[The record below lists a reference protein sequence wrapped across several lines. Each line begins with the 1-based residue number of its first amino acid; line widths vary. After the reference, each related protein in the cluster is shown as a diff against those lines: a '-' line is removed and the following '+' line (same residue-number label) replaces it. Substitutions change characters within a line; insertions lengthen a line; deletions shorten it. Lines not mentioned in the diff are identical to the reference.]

1 MNTNRLV
8 VAPDRVSSCS
18 LLRRRP
24 NATNT
29 VVSDKGELFIEVE
42 SGFKHPVING
52 DCCGIVIET
61 NCHQKI
67 FTKIFFGKYKIVI
80 FF

>member
-8 VAPDRVSSCS
+8 VAPDRVACCS

-29 VVSDKGELFIEVE
+29 ILSDKGELFIEVE

-52 DCCGIVIET
+52 DYSDGSRVV
-61 NCHQKI
+61 NCNCKLSIH
-67 FTKIFFGKYKIVI
+67 FFGKYGSIK

>member
-8 VAPDRVSSCS
+8 VAPDRVASCS

-29 VVSDKGELFIEVE
+29 IGSDKGELLIEVE
-42 SGFKHPVING
+42 SCLKHLGING
-52 DCCGIVIET
+52 DYCGVSRL
-61 NCHQKI
+61 KR
-67 FTKIFFGKYKIVI
+67 
-80 FF
+80 